1 MMTKNVV
8 LAVAFGLATLASSY
22 TPLSAEGADQALL
35 RAINGAKITLVQG
48 IAQVAKGTEVP
59 TEAKYEMEDGK
70 LHLSV
75 YTSAKGFDTAAED
88 NSFNEYGGEATA
100 ATWAPKKEVFAD
112 LKHIA
117 AIGAVSHA
125 AVDDQDDDTGHHPEG
140 FAAGHGLFREGEG
153 SQWQTCFR
161 GDDRSGQYGQDYLL
175 RPCDRR
181 TRWRLMQSNG
191 SDVLPLRSI
200 RQVARRSDP
209 SRQNIVEVL
218 AKVAPMLSPLRTI
231 TVLTCALALLAGA
244 DRLVAQP
251 ADTSALQLEA
261 KIPLG
266 DVRGRIDHM
275 AIDLARQH
283 LFVAELENNSVGIV
297 DLANRKVVRTIQGL
311 REPQGVAFV
320 PSMGALYVANAGDG
334 SLRLFLAPEYT
345 AMGQIEL
352 GDDADNIRVDSATN
366 HLFVGYG
373 SGGLAEIDT
382 AYFKKGSDIPLGSH
396 PEGFQLD
403 PSSNQIFVNLPKAG
417 AIAVVDRRSGK
428 QTASWPMRIGTGNFS
443 MALNQDAGHVLAAFR
458 TPAKL
463 GVFSMKDGALIAS
476 PDICGDTDDVFVD
489 ARSATMS
496 MSSCGQRLLGSARR
510 ARGCIYQRIARP
522 NGFWGAHF
530 TLVPELDRF
539 VACGAGSVRRTR
551 CHLDFTVRF

>member
-1 MMTKNVV
+1 
-8 LAVAFGLATLASSY
+8 
-22 TPLSAEGADQALL
+22 
-35 RAINGAKITLVQG
+35 
-48 IAQVAKGTEVP
+48 
-59 TEAKYEMEDGK
+59 
-70 LHLSV
+70 
-75 YTSAKGFDTAAED
+75 
-88 NSFNEYGGEATA
+88 
-100 ATWAPKKEVFAD
+100 
-112 LKHIA
+112 
-117 AIGAVSHA
+117 
-125 AVDDQDDDTGHHPEG
+125 
-140 FAAGHGLFREGEG
+140 
-153 SQWQTCFR
+153 
-161 GDDRSGQYGQDYLL
+161 
-175 RPCDRR
+175 
-181 TRWRLMQSNG
+181 
-191 SDVLPLRSI
+191 
-200 RQVARRSDP
+200 
-209 SRQNIVEVL
+209 
-218 AKVAPMLSPLRTI
+218 
-231 TVLTCALALLAGA
+231 LLAGA

-320 PSMGALYVANAGDG
+320 PSMRALYVANAGDG

-463 GVFSMKDGALIAS
+463 GVFSMKDGDLHISAS
-476 PDICGDTDDVFVD
+476 HASQRYLGHELHSLS
-489 ARSATMS
+489 RSWTACCLR
-496 MSSCGQRLLGSARR
+496 CGQRPENPLPS
-510 ARGCIYQRIARP
+510 
-522 NGFWGAHF
+522 GF
-530 TLVPELDRF
+530 
-539 VACGAGSVRRTR
+539 SVRFPNPHQCEWT
-551 CHLDFTVRF
+551 HVRRP